1 MNATLS
7 YAFLTN
13 LPKAIREMH
22 EPIRMKQLNTV
33 FLYMFNC
40 FVTKYG
46 KTTTENHEENSQRM
60 ATDWHPS
67 DGFKP
72 LATCLIIGASYA
84 SAARYPMD
92 NCDVINIV
100 LRVIKRLGMYSE
112 EYKNWIT
119 RENQNPPIAKTIDS
133 FIHSLGGL
141 LVTQEFELITNAP
154 SSVGYFHASIPSF
167 EG

>member
-1 MNATLS
+1 MNATLF

-22 EPIRMKQLNTV
+22 KPIRMKQLNTV
-33 FLYMFNC
+33 FLHMFNW

-46 KTTTENHEENSQRM
+46 KTTTEDHEENCQRM
-60 ATDWHPS
+60 APDWHPS
-67 DGFKP
+67 DSFKP

-92 NCDVINIV
+92 NCDVINMR
-100 LRVIKRLGMYSE
+100 LRIIKRRSMYSK
-112 EYKNWIT
+112 EYK
-119 RENQNPPIAKTIDS
+119 KIDS

-141 LVTQEFELITNAP
+141 LVAQEFELITNAP
-154 SSVGYFHASIPSF
+154 SFVGYFHASIPSF